1 VRTSF
6 GADRGERGAAAAA
19 PDRLKRLR
27 AALER
32 GFPGCGVDAGTRA
45 DGVDVSVTLAG
56 LAGRPRTDDRS
67 ADTGAHRVALRPSPD
82 RAPTGH
88 GADMDR
94 RPCSPARRCPATAR
108 VRHRRAACRAGMGL
122 IDDYSR
128 KNITHDDILHFSIVF
143 ACAHKI
149 SGCRNVTEGTRMLRY
164 LAAMVVLAGLA
175 NPAAAAVVV
184 DPTSPTESSKTV
196 FTAEGFSGNGLE
208 GDFTLTADAPVT
220 GTISGNGTETEI
232 SLFAITEVGATTPV
246 ASQTF
251 LENGTSFTLAA
262 IEAFALPAGDYTL
275 SVEGDFTSAALS
287 AEVSAV
293 PLPGAVLLLASA
305 VGGLGVYRRW
315 SRAAA

>member
-1 VRTSF
+1 
-6 GADRGERGAAAAA
+6 
-19 PDRLKRLR
+19 
-27 AALER
+27 
-32 GFPGCGVDAGTRA
+32 
-45 DGVDVSVTLAG
+45 
-56 LAGRPRTDDRS
+56 
-67 ADTGAHRVALRPSPD
+67 
-82 RAPTGH
+82 
-88 GADMDR
+88 
-94 RPCSPARRCPATAR
+94 
-108 VRHRRAACRAGMGL
+108 
-122 IDDYSR
+122 
-128 KNITHDDILHFSIVF
+128 
-143 ACAHKI
+143 
-149 SGCRNVTEGTRMLRY
+149 
-164 LAAMVVLAGLA
+164 MVVLAGLA
-175 NPAAAAVVV
+175 NPAAAAVIV